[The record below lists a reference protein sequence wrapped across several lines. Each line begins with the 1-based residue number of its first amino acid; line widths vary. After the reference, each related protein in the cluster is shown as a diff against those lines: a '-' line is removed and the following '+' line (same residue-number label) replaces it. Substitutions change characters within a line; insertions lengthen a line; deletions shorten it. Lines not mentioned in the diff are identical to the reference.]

1 MLQQQRGNGNEEGNP
16 NGNVRTTVCVCVEG
30 RMFAFF
36 CFKYDKLK
44 RKKVWPNNT
53 RIIFRKTEFFF
64 RQVCCYFAIGLACY
78 KSIDWRRVFEWLPW
92 LDGRYPGSLVNW
104 IPWQVKMEATAK
116 VKSRRIRPKSWTWGD
131 KNLDLLSGSLC
142 TIDPKDRKYGWRIA
156 SCAEIRFLASYCVT
170 RWNQEDVRELCGSK
184 RMGPSFP
191 TLFSERARKRRAST
205 YTKEL
210 VQKVESVAVESRR
223 SVDQGLRSAMVKAV
237 RQEIFVALDAWPRL
251 LCRAPCGTG
260 PRHKWERWCTHTQR

>member
-78 KSIDWRRVFEWLPW
+78 KSIDWRRVFE
-92 LDGRYPGSLVNW
+92 
-104 IPWQVKMEATAK
+104 
-116 VKSRRIRPKSWTWGD
+116 
-131 KNLDLLSGSLC
+131 
-142 TIDPKDRKYGWRIA
+142 
-156 SCAEIRFLASYCVT
+156 
-170 RWNQEDVRELCGSK
+170 
-184 RMGPSFP
+184 
-191 TLFSERARKRRAST
+191 
-205 YTKEL
+205 
-210 VQKVESVAVESRR
+210 
-223 SVDQGLRSAMVKAV
+223 
-237 RQEIFVALDAWPRL
+237 
-251 LCRAPCGTG
+251 
-260 PRHKWERWCTHTQR
+260 

>member
-30 RMFAFF
+30 RMFAFSV
-36 CFKYDKLK
+36 LNMINWNV
-44 RKKVWPNNT
+44 RRSGRTT
-53 RIIFRKTEFFF
+53 RGSYFVRRSFFF

-131 KNLDLLSGSLC
+131 
-142 TIDPKDRKYGWRIA
+142 TIWTYCLVVCAPSTPRI
-156 SCAEIRFLASYCVT
+156 E
-170 RWNQEDVRELCGSK
+170 
-184 RMGPSFP
+184 
-191 TLFSERARKRRAST
+191 ST
-205 YTKEL
+205 GDAL
-210 VQKVESVAVESRR
+210 HPA
-223 SVDQGLRSAMVKAV
+223 LRSAFWLHTALHD
-237 RQEIFVALDAWPRL
+237 EI
-251 LCRAPCGTG
+251 
-260 PRHKWERWCTHTQR
+260 KKM